1 MTVWG
6 RLRAEARQRR
16 HHRPFRIAEPAWDA
30 AERARL
36 LAIVDAVTRA
46 RAEPADRADGAD
58 RAEPADRFGQAD
70 GAEPARDPSPLAERE
85 LSAAAT
91 NLWRARRKIAKSGV
105 AESREGK
112 QVARYLRATQE
123 ALDQAGVVIQD
134 HDGSEFH
141 PDLLIEV
148 MAVTED
154 ASLSR
159 DVVVE
164 TVRPSVY
171 LGDRR
176 IQMGQV
182 IVAGPGTGG
191 VGS

>member
-1 MTVWG
+1 MTVWS
-6 RLRAEARQRR
+6 RWRADARQRR

-30 AERARL
+30 SDRARLTVFVDAVASVLAERAESSREDSS
-36 LAIVDAVTRA
+36 A
-46 RAEPADRADGAD
+46 AESAQSAGV
-58 RAEPADRFGQAD
+58 
-70 GAEPARDPSPLAERE
+70 PSLAEGE

-105 AESREGK
+105 AESRDGK

-134 HDGSEFH
+134 HDGLEFH

-154 ASLSR
+154 PSLTR

-164 TVRPSVY
+164 TIRPSVY

-182 IVAGPGTGG
+182 IIGGPAAGGGT
-191 VGS
+191 S

>member
-1 MTVWG
+1 MTAW
-6 RLRAEARQRR
+6 RRWRADARQRR
-16 HHRPFRIAEPAWDA
+16 HHRPFRIAAPAWDA
-30 AERARL
+30 AERDRLRAILEAAAR
-36 LAIVDAVTRA
+36 V
-46 RAEPADRADGAD
+46 RAEDDAASTGRTGDDAASAGGG
-58 RAEPADRFGQAD
+58 EPVG
-70 GAEPARDPSPLAERE
+70 EHPSPLAERE

-91 NLWRARRKIAKSGV
+91 NLWRARRKIAKSPV
-105 AESREGK
+105 ADSREGK

-134 HDGSEFH
+134 HDGTEFH
-141 PDLLIEV
+141 PDLSIEV
-148 MAVTED
+148 LAFAED
-154 ASLSR
+154 PALTR

-182 IVAGPGTGG
+182 VVGCPDAGGGTP
-191 VGS
+191 

>member
-1 MTVWG
+1 MTAWQ
-6 RLRAEARQRR
+6 RWRADARQRR

-36 LAIVDAVTRA
+36 LAIVDAVARTRVEDQPPA
-46 RAEPADRADGAD
+46 ERGEPA
-58 RAEPADRFGQAD
+58 EHL
-70 GAEPARDPSPLAERE
+70 SPLAERE

-112 QVARYLRATQE
+112 QVARYLRATHD

-134 HDGSEFH
+134 HDGLEFH
-141 PDLLIEV
+141 PDLSIEV
-148 MAVTED
+148 LAFAED
-154 ASLSR
+154 PALTR

-182 IVAGPGTGG
+182 VVGCPDAGGGT
-191 VGS
+191 S